1 MQNED
6 SCPQPPQHHLSLGTE
21 HPAPQLPLH
30 PAPHAHTKAL
40 TAEAGESSTA
50 QPRSHRVLDGATAL
64 AIKVKW
70 DLKGLACIQQGAAP
84 SAVPQLLVQVA
95 GWANW
100 IPFVFSGLHGLGGEG
115 QEAWVKGT
123 QREWSW
129 R

>member
-30 PAPHAHTKAL
+30 PAPHARTKAL

-84 SAVPQLLVQVA
+84 LSSAPVA
-95 GWANW
+95 GAGCW
-100 IPFVFSGLHGLGGEG
+100 LGKLDPICFLRS
-115 QEAWVKGT
+115 AWPGG
-123 QREWSW
+123 RGAGSLG
-129 R
+129 